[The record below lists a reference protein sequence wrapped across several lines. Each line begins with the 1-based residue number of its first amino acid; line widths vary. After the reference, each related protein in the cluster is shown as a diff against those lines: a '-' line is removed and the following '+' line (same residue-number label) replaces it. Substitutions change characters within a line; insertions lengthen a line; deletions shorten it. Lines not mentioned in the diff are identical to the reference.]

1 MQPKSMKRW
10 RGGEERGGKGKE
22 RRGKE
27 RTGEARGGKEKKGSQ
42 RGEAAVQRQL
52 GGGLINLKG
61 GDLLAYGLAGADCP
75 RGVMAATF
83 CSLYF
88 DIDQKVVAMGP
99 SRQKCG
105 QK

>member
-42 RGEAAVQRQL
+42 RGEATVQRQL

-61 GDLLAYGLAGADCP
+61 GD
-75 RGVMAATF
+75 
-83 CSLYF
+83 
-88 DIDQKVVAMGP
+88 P
-99 SRQKCG
+99 SWHQPEML
-105 QK
+105 